1 MKYVILIHSNP
12 TSRHVW
18 DGMTD
23 QQRMGLAESHRA
35 FGQSLIDSG
44 VLVTSEGLVPGEY
57 AKWVTVKDGEIL
69 ATDGPYAETKEYL
82 AGFYVVECDSIDH
95 AIEHA
100 ARVPDAA
107 YNQVEVRPVFD
118 VSMLD
123 ELNG

>member
-18 DGMTD
+18 DGLTE
-23 QQRMGLAESHRA
+23 QQQLDFAHGHRA

-44 VLVTSEGLVPGEY
+44 VLVTSEGLVPGEH
-57 AKWVTVKDGEIL
+57 AKWVTVRDGEIL

-82 AGFYVVECDSIDH
+82 AGFYVIDCDSMDQAIAH
-95 AIEHA
+95 ASH
-100 ARVPDAA
+100 VPDAA

-118 VSMLD
+118 WSTIPS
-123 ELNG
+123 ES